1 MDRAQR
7 EREAY
12 DEQRVWERCHQT
24 HMRFRHVFECPN
36 SRRGD
41 QLYDDLLR
49 RAVPGKR
56 VLELGCAE
64 GTRSRTVA
72 SFGAA
77 YVLGGDISETFLDM
91 ARPHAIPG
99 RLEFANLDFARRIDG
114 QFDVIFGSA
123 VLHHLDY
130 RPVMT
135 QLYEDNLLPG
145 GLMIFREP
153 LGSNLM
159 IRAWWWLGRSAHTPD
174 ERPLYRSDL
183 QWLRRHFPTLRL
195 RGVNYLSLPAAIVS
209 SLLCSSADNRLLRWC
224 DRADHWLDT
233 HCAWL
238 VPRFRHSVI
247 MIEKPQAA
255 SKPPSEDDI
264 GLAG

>member
-1 MDRAQR
+1 MSPIDRAQR

-36 SRRGD
+36 TRRAD
-41 QLYDDLLR
+41 RLYDDLLR

-77 YVLGGDISETFLDM
+77 YVLGGDISEKFLAM

-114 QFDVIFGSA
+114 QFDVIFGSS

-130 RPVMT
+130 RPVMS

-145 GLMIFREP
+145 GTHDFSRAAGLESDDSRVVVARALCPHPARTTAVP
-153 LGSNLM
+153 LRPPVASEAL
-159 IRAWWWLGRSAHTPD
+159 PD
-174 ERPLYRSDL
+174 AAPS
-183 QWLRRHFPTLRL
+183 RRQLP
-195 RGVNYLSLPAAIVS
+195 LPAGRDRV
-209 SLLCSSADNRLLRWC
+209 SLLPCSSADNRPLRWC

-247 MIEKPQAA
+247 VIEKPQAA
-255 SKPPSEDDI
+255 SERP
-264 GLAG
+264 LRVQ